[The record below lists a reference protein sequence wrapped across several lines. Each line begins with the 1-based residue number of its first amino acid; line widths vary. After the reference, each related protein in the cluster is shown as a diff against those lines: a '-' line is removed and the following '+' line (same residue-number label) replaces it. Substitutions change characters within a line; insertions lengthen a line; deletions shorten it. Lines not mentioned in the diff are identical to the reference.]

1 MDDIAFSSATDLTA
15 ALRSKRISSLE
26 LLDLY
31 LDRVERLNPAINAV
45 VTLGADRARGEARA
59 ADDRA
64 ARGDFTGPL
73 HGLPMTIKDS
83 VETAGM
89 RTTSGAPMLAEHVPQ
104 RDADSVA
111 RLRGAGAIVFGKTN
125 LPIFAGDGQ
134 TFNDVFG
141 TTNNP
146 WDLTRTPGGSSGGA
160 AAAIAAGLAPLE
172 LGSDIAGSIR
182 NPAHYCGVYG
192 HKPTHGIVPNRG
204 HIPGA
209 PGELALADLGVVGP
223 IARSADDLDLALD
236 VLAGAN
242 PDDAIAW
249 KLALPP
255 PRRGSLREY
264 RFAAWLD
271 DPEAPVD
278 AAVTKRLQ
286 ATVDALRS
294 AGAQVDEQA
303 RPAFSLGQMQRVF
316 ERLLFGVI
324 VGGMPDEPFEALIEA
339 AKGLSADDETFAAR
353 FIRASTQRKREWNA
367 ANEARA
373 QMRAAWAAFFRD
385 YDVLLCPAAPT
396 AAFAHDHTPPH
407 LGIRMTLVNDAPRP
421 VDEAIVWAGFVS
433 AALLPATVAPVG
445 RTRAGLPVGVQI
457 VGPYLEDRTTIDVA
471 RRLADVIGGY
481 ERPPGFD

>member
-1 MDDIAFSSATDLTA
+1 
-15 ALRSKRISSLE
+15 
-26 LLDLY
+26 
-31 LDRVERLNPAINAV
+31 
-45 VTLGADRARGEARA
+45 
-59 ADDRA
+59 
-64 ARGDFTGPL
+64 
-73 HGLPMTIKDS
+73 
-83 VETAGM
+83 
-89 RTTSGAPMLAEHVPQ
+89 MLAEHVPQ

-192 HKPTHGIVPNRG
+192 HKPTHRIVPNRG

-223 IARSADDLDLALD
+223 IARSADDLDLALG

-249 KLALPP
+249 KLTLPP
-255 PRRGSLREY
+255 PRRSSLREY

-278 AAVTKRLQ
+278 AAVTERLR
-286 ATVDALRS
+286 ATVDALR
-294 AGAQVDEQA
+294 ATGAQVDEAA
-303 RPAFSLGQMQRVF
+303 RPGPTLAKMHRVF
-316 ERLLFGVI
+316 QQLLLGVSVSGLLDGEFDAIRDAASRLPATEDGAV
-324 VGGMPDEPFEALIEA
+324 P
-339 AKGLSADDETFAAR
+339 R
-353 FIRASTQRKREWNA
+353 FLRFTTQTKRDWNA

-407 LGIRMTLVNDAPRP
+407 LGVRMTLVNGVPRP
-421 VDEAIVWAGFVS
+421 LDDAIVWAGFGS

-445 RTRAGLPVGVQI
+445 RTSGGLPVGVQI

-481 ERPPGFD
+481 VRPPGFD